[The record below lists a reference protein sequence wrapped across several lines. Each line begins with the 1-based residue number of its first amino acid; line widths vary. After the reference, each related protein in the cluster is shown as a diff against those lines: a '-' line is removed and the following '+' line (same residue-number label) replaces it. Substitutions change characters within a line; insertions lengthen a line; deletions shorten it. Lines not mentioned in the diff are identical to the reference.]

1 MGIQRLEHV
10 NVVTARLNEMITF
23 YEGIL
28 GLKSGERPD
37 FPFPGAWLYAGDRP
51 VVHLVGNEAQDR
63 VGSEVALR
71 LEHFAF
77 SATDMAA
84 FEENLTF
91 NEYPFRKSN
100 VPGTDLIQFHV
111 SDPDGNHVH
120 IDFEVTG

>member
-10 NVVTARLNEMITF
+10 NVVTAHLDEMITF

-37 FPFPGAWLYAGDRP
+37 FPFPGAWLYAADHP

-63 VGSEVALR
+63 AGSEVALK

-84 FEENLTF
+84 FEENLTR
-91 NEYPFRKSN
+91 NEYPFRRSN
-100 VPGTDLIQFHV
+100 VPGTNLIQFHV
-111 SDPDGNHVH
+111 ADPDGNHIH